1 MCLNNLI
8 KFFFIIC
15 LFGCSNKDQNKP
27 NILIFLSD
35 DQGWGDLSFNGN
47 SNLNTPNIDGIANN
61 GAAFDRFYVSPV
73 CSPTRA
79 ELLTGKFF
87 IRSGVNGVTR
97 GYERMNLDHI
107 LISDYFKEKDYRTGV
122 FGKWHNGSQPPY
134 HPNSRGFDEFYG
146 FTSGHWGNYYDSVL
160 ENNGKITR
168 GKGYI
173 SDDITNKAISF
184 IKNSEKPF
192 FTYISY
198 NTPHS
203 PMQVPESY
211 LKDKDI
217 VLKGRYSDKE
227 NIKKTMAALA
237 MVENLDYNV
246 GKVIDSLK
254 KYKLYDNTIII
265 YFSDNG
271 PNGNRWNNDLKER
284 KGSTNEGGVRVP
296 FFIQWP
302 NKIPSGTKVA
312 QISSVLDIFP
322 TLIELTNNSS
332 KIDFDGL
339 SFNKY
344 LQDEKLKD
352 NKRKIFSYWNNKISV
367 RNNRFILDNQDN
379 LFDLKL
385 DHKQELPVNNKFL
398 SDFKRLKDA
407 KSFWK
412 KNIVDKYK
420 DSIKRR
426 PFTVNDKKSIYTH
439 LPARDA
445 EITGKL
451 KRSSIHAN
459 CSFIENWKNEE
470 DYIYWDI
477 DVLESGL
484 NNVELYYTLPKNSVG
499 TEISVEY
506 ENQIIN
512 KELKTFYDPELEGSK
527 KDIIKRIESYTK
539 EFVSVNIGEINFKK
553 GFSRLKVKTIKKIGK
568 KSIDFRLLVLKKT
581 STNLKIY

>member
-1 MCLNNLI
+1 MKKILLLI
-8 KFFFIIC
+8 FLINV
-15 LFGCSNKDQNKP
+15 FGCESFVDQKP

-47 SNLNTPNIDGIANN
+47 SNLSTPNIDGIANN

-146 FTSGHWGNYYDSVL
+146 FTSGHWGNYYDPVL
-160 ENNGKITR
+160 ENNGEITR

-184 IKNSEKPF
+184 IKNSKKPF
-192 FTYISY
+192 FTYVSY

-203 PMQVPESY
+203 PMQVPDSY
-211 LKDKDI
+211 LKDKNI

-227 NIKKTMAALA
+227 NVKKTEAALA

-302 NKIPSGTKVA
+302 KKIPSGIRVN

-332 KIDFDGL
+332 EIDFDGL
-339 SFNKY
+339 SFKKY
-344 LQDEKLKD
+344 LDDQKLKD
-352 NKRKIFSYWNNKISV
+352 DQRKVFSYWNNKISV
-367 RNNRFILDNQDN
+367 RNNRFILDNQNN
-379 LFDLKL
+379 LFDLKV
-385 DHKQELPVNNKFL
+385 DHQQEIVVNNKFT
-398 SDFKRLKDA
+398 KEYNELKKA
-407 KSFWK
+407 KNVWK
-412 KNIVDKYK
+412 NTVVDKYK
-420 DSIKRR
+420 KSIKRR
-426 PFTVNDKKSIYTH
+426 RFTVNDLESVYTH

-445 EITGKL
+445 EITGDL

-459 CSFIENWKNEE
+459 CSFIENWENKE
-470 DYIYWDI
+470 DYIYWDVE
-477 DVLESGL
+477 VLSSGKS
-484 NNVELYYTLPKNSVG
+484 NVELYYTLPENGVG
-499 TEISVEY
+499 TEIAIEY
-506 ENQIIN
+506 EDQIIY
-512 KELKTFYDPELEGSK
+512 KELKTFHDPKLQGYE

-539 EFVSVNIGEINFKK
+539 EFNKVTIGDIDFKK
-553 GFSRLKVKTIKKIGK
+553 GSSVLKLKTSKKTGK
-568 KSIDFRLLVLKKT
+568 NSIDFRLLVLKKRT
-581 STNLKIY
+581 LN

>member
-1 MCLNNLI
+1 MKKILLI
-8 KFFFIIC
+8 IFLIHV
-15 LFGCSNKDQNKP
+15 FGCESFVDQKP
-27 NILIFLSD
+27 NILIFLTD

-47 SNLNTPNIDGIANN
+47 SNLSTPNIDGIANN

-97 GYERMNLDHI
+97 GYERMNLDHS

-146 FTSGHWGNYYDSVL
+146 FTSGHWGNYYDPVL
-160 ENNGKITR
+160 ENNGEITR

-184 IKNSEKPF
+184 IKNSKKPF
-192 FTYISY
+192 FTYVSY

-203 PMQVPESY
+203 PMQVPDSY
-211 LKDKDI
+211 LKDKNI

-227 NIKKTMAALA
+227 NVKKTEAALA

-302 NKIPSGTKVA
+302 KKIPSGIRVN

-332 KIDFDGL
+332 EIDFDGL
-339 SFNKY
+339 SFKKY
-344 LQDEKLKD
+344 LEDQKFKD
-352 NKRKIFSYWNNKISV
+352 DQRKIFSYWNNKISV
-367 RNNRFILDNQDN
+367 RNNRFILDNQNN
-379 LFDLKL
+379 LFDLKV
-385 DHKQELPVNNKFL
+385 DHQQEIVVNNKFT
-398 SDFKRLKDA
+398 KEYNELKKA
-407 KSFWK
+407 KNVWK
-412 KNIVDKYK
+412 NTVVDKYK
-420 DSIKRR
+420 KSIKRR
-426 PFTVNDKKSIYTH
+426 RFTVNDLESVYTH

-445 EITGKL
+445 EITGDL

-459 CSFIENWKNEE
+459 CSFIENWENKE
-470 DYIYWDI
+470 DYIYWDVE
-477 DVLESGL
+477 VLSSGKS
-484 NNVELYYTLPKNSVG
+484 NVELYYTLPENSVG
-499 TEISVEY
+499 TEIAIEY
-506 ENQIIN
+506 EDQIIY
-512 KELKTFYDPELEGSK
+512 KELKTFHDPKLQGYE

-539 EFVSVNIGEINFKK
+539 EFNKVTIGDIDFKK
-553 GFSRLKVKTIKKIGK
+553 GSSVLKLKTSKKTAK
-568 KSIDFRLLVLKKT
+568 NSIDFRLLVLKKRT
-581 STNLKIY
+581 LN

>member
-1 MCLNNLI
+1 
-8 KFFFIIC
+8 
-15 LFGCSNKDQNKP
+15 
-27 NILIFLSD
+27 LSD

-146 FTSGHWGNYYDSVL
+146 FTSGHWGNYYDPVL
-160 ENNGKITR
+160 ENNGEITR

-203 PMQVPESY
+203 PMQVPKSY
-211 LKDKDI
+211 LKDKNI

-227 NIKKTMAALA
+227 NIKKTQAALA

-322 TLIELTNNSS
+322 SLIELTNNSS

-344 LQDEKLKD
+344 LQDQKLKD

-398 SDFKRLKDA
+398 SDFKSLKDA

-426 PFTVNDKKSIYTH
+426 PFTVNDNKSIYTH

-477 DVLESGL
+477 NVLESGL

-506 ENQIIN
+506 ENQIIY

-527 KDIIKRIESYTK
+527 KDVIKRIESYTK

-568 KSIDFRLLVLKKT
+568 KSIDFRLLVLKKPQQ
-581 STNLKIY
+581 I

>member
-1 MCLNNLI
+1 MKKILLLI
-8 KFFFIIC
+8 FLINV
-15 LFGCSNKDQNKP
+15 FGCESFVDQKP
-27 NILIFLSD
+27 NILIFLTD

-47 SNLNTPNIDGIANN
+47 SNLSTPNIDGIANN

-97 GYERMNLDHI
+97 GYERMNLDHS

-146 FTSGHWGNYYDSVL
+146 FTSGHWGNYYDPVL
-160 ENNGKITR
+160 ENNGEITR

-184 IKNSEKPF
+184 IKNSKKPF
-192 FTYISY
+192 FTYVSY

-203 PMQVPESY
+203 PMQVPDSY
-211 LKDKDI
+211 LKDKNI
-217 VLKGRYSDKE
+217 GLKGRYSDKE
-227 NIKKTMAALA
+227 NVKKTEAALA

-302 NKIPSGTKVA
+302 KKIPSGIRVS

-332 KIDFDGL
+332 EIDFDGL
-339 SFNKY
+339 SFKKY
-344 LQDEKLKD
+344 LEDQKLQD
-352 NKRKIFSYWNNKISV
+352 NQRKIFSYWNNKISV
-367 RNNRFILDNQDN
+367 RNNRFILDNQNN
-379 LFDLKL
+379 LFDLKV
-385 DHKQELPVNNKFL
+385 DHQQEIVVNNKFT
-398 SDFKRLKDA
+398 KEYNELKKA
-407 KSFWK
+407 KNVWK
-412 KNIVDKYK
+412 NTVVDKYK
-420 DSIKRR
+420 KSIKRR
-426 PFTVNDKKSIYTH
+426 RFTVNDLESVYTH

-445 EITGKL
+445 EITGEL

-459 CSFIENWKNEE
+459 CSFIENWENKE
-470 DYIYWDI
+470 DYIYWDVE
-477 DVLESGL
+477 VLSSGKS
-484 NNVELYYTLPKNSVG
+484 NVELYYTLPENSVG
-499 TEISVEY
+499 TEIAIEY
-506 ENQIIN
+506 EDQIIY
-512 KELKTFYDPELEGSK
+512 KELKTFHDPKLQGYE
-527 KDIIKRIESYTK
+527 KDIVKRIESYTK
-539 EFVSVNIGEINFKK
+539 EFNKVAIGDIDFKK
-553 GFSRLKVKTIKKIGK
+553 GSSVLKLKTSKKTGK
-568 KSIDFRLLVLKKT
+568 NSIDFRLLVLKKRT
-581 STNLKIY
+581 LN

>member
-1 MCLNNLI
+1 
-8 KFFFIIC
+8 
-15 LFGCSNKDQNKP
+15 
-27 NILIFLSD
+27 LSD

-146 FTSGHWGNYYDSVL
+146 FTSGHWGNYYDPVL
-160 ENNGKITR
+160 ENNGEITR

-203 PMQVPESY
+203 PMQVPKSY
-211 LKDKDI
+211 LKDKNI

-227 NIKKTMAALA
+227 NIKKTQAALA

-322 TLIELTNNSS
+322 SLIELTNNSS

-344 LQDEKLKD
+344 LQDQKLKD

-398 SDFKRLKDA
+398 SDFKSLKDA

-477 DVLESGL
+477 NVLESGL

-506 ENQIIN
+506 ENQIIY

-527 KDIIKRIESYTK
+527 KDVIKRIESYTK

-568 KSIDFRLLVLKKT
+568 KSIDFRLLVLKKPQQ
-581 STNLKIY
+581 I

>member
-1 MCLNNLI
+1 MKKILLLI
-8 KFFFIIC
+8 ILIHV
-15 LFGCSNKDQNKP
+15 FGCESFVDQKP

-47 SNLNTPNIDGIANN
+47 SNLSTPNIDGIANN

-107 LISDYFKEKDYRTGV
+107 LISDYFKEKDYRTGI

-146 FTSGHWGNYYDSVL
+146 FTSGHWGNYYDPVL
-160 ENNGKITR
+160 ENNGEITR

-173 SDDITNKAISF
+173 SDDITDKAISF
-184 IKNSEKPF
+184 IKNSKKPF
-192 FTYISY
+192 FTYVSY

-203 PMQVPESY
+203 PMQVPDSY
-211 LKDKDI
+211 LKDKNI

-227 NIKKTMAALA
+227 NVKKTEAALA

-265 YFSDNG
+265 YLSDNG

-284 KGSTNEGGVRVP
+284 KGSTSEGGVRVP

-302 NKIPSGTKVA
+302 KKIPSGIRVN

-332 KIDFDGL
+332 EIDFDGL
-339 SFNKY
+339 SFKKY
-344 LQDEKLKD
+344 LEDQKFKD
-352 NKRKIFSYWNNKISV
+352 DQRKIFSYWNNKISV
-367 RNNRFILDNQDN
+367 RNNRFILDNQNN
-379 LFDLKL
+379 LFDLKV
-385 DHKQELPVNNKFL
+385 DHQQEIVVNNKFT
-398 SDFKRLKDA
+398 KEYNELKKA
-407 KSFWK
+407 KNVWK
-412 KNIVDKYK
+412 NTVVDKYK
-420 DSIKRR
+420 KSIKRR
-426 PFTVNDKKSIYTH
+426 RFTVNDLESVYTH

-445 EITGKL
+445 EITGEL

-459 CSFIENWKNEE
+459 CSFIENWENKE
-470 DYIYWDI
+470 DYIYWDVE
-477 DVLESGL
+477 VLSSGKS
-484 NNVELYYTLPKNSVG
+484 NVELYYTLPENSVG
-499 TEISVEY
+499 TEIAIEY
-506 ENQIIN
+506 EDQIIY
-512 KELKTFYDPELEGSK
+512 KELKTFHDPKLQGYE
-527 KDIIKRIESYTK
+527 KDIVKRIESYTK
-539 EFVSVNIGEINFKK
+539 EFNKVAIGDIDFKK
-553 GFSRLKVKTIKKIGK
+553 GSSVLKLKTSKKTGK
-568 KSIDFRLLVLKKT
+568 NSIDFRLLVLKKRT
-581 STNLKIY
+581 LN

>member
-1 MCLNNLI
+1 MKKILLLI
-8 KFFFIIC
+8 FLINV
-15 LFGCSNKDQNKP
+15 FGCESFVDQKP
-27 NILIFLSD
+27 NILIFLTD

-47 SNLNTPNIDGIANN
+47 SNLSTPNIDGIANN

-97 GYERMNLDHI
+97 GYERMNLDHS
-107 LISDYFKEKDYRTGV
+107 LISDYFKEKDYRTGI

-146 FTSGHWGNYYDSVL
+146 FTSGHWGNYYDPVL
-160 ENNGKITR
+160 ENNGEITR

-184 IKNSEKPF
+184 IKNSKKPF
-192 FTYISY
+192 FTYVSY

-203 PMQVPESY
+203 PMQVPDSY
-211 LKDKDI
+211 LKDKNI
-217 VLKGRYSDKE
+217 GLKGRYSDKE
-227 NIKKTMAALA
+227 NVKKTEAALA

-265 YFSDNG
+265 YLSDNG

-302 NKIPSGTKVA
+302 KKIPSGIRVS

-322 TLIELTNNSS
+322 TVIELTNNSS
-332 KIDFDGL
+332 ESDFDGL
-339 SFNKY
+339 SFKKY
-344 LQDEKLKD
+344 LEDQKFKD
-352 NKRKIFSYWNNKISV
+352 DQRKIFSYWNNKISV
-367 RNNRFILDNQDN
+367 RNNRFILDNQNN
-379 LFDLKL
+379 LFDLKV
-385 DHKQELPVNNKFL
+385 DHQQEIVVNNKFT
-398 SDFKRLKDA
+398 KEYNELKKA
-407 KSFWK
+407 KNVWK
-412 KNIVDKYK
+412 NTVVDKYK
-420 DSIKRR
+420 KSIKRR
-426 PFTVNDKKSIYTH
+426 RFTVNDLESVYTH

-445 EITGKL
+445 EITGDL

-459 CSFIENWKNEE
+459 CSFIENWENKE
-470 DYIYWDI
+470 DYIYWDVE
-477 DVLESGL
+477 VLSSGKS
-484 NNVELYYTLPKNSVG
+484 NVELYYTLPENSVG
-499 TEISVEY
+499 TEIAIEY
-506 ENQIIN
+506 EDQIIY
-512 KELKTFYDPELEGSK
+512 KELKTFHDPKLQGYE
-527 KDIIKRIESYTK
+527 KDIIKRIESYPK
-539 EFVSVNIGEINFKK
+539 EFNIVTIGDIDFKK
-553 GFSRLKVKTIKKIGK
+553 GSSVLKLKTSKKTAK
-568 KSIDFRLLVLKKT
+568 NSIDFRLLVLKKRT
-581 STNLKIY
+581 LN

>member
-1 MCLNNLI
+1 MKKIFFLI
-8 KFFFIIC
+8 ILIH
-15 LFGCSNKDQNKP
+15 LFGCERFDEQKP
-27 NILIFLSD
+27 NILIFLTD

-47 SNLNTPNIDGIANN
+47 SNLSTPNIDGIANN

-87 IRSGVNGVTR
+87 SRSGVNGVTR
-97 GYERMNLDHI
+97 GYERMNLDHS
-107 LISDYFKEKDYRTGV
+107 LISDYFKEKNYRTGI

-146 FTSGHWGNYYDSVL
+146 FTSGHWGNYYDPVL
-160 ENNGKITR
+160 ENNGEITR

-173 SDDITNKAISF
+173 SDDITDKAISF
-184 IKNSEKPF
+184 IKNSKKPF
-192 FTYISY
+192 FTYVSY

-203 PMQVPESY
+203 PMQVPDSY
-211 LKDKDI
+211 LKDKNI

-227 NIKKTMAALA
+227 DVKKTEAALA

-302 NKIPSGTKVA
+302 KKIPSGIRVS

-332 KIDFDGL
+332 EIDFDGL
-339 SFNKY
+339 SFKKY
-344 LQDEKLKD
+344 LEDQKLQD
-352 NKRKIFSYWNNKISV
+352 NQRKIFSYWNNKISV
-367 RNNRFILDNQDN
+367 RNNRFILDNQNN
-379 LFDLKL
+379 LFDLKV
-385 DHKQELPVNNKFL
+385 DHQQEIVVNNKFT
-398 SDFKRLKDA
+398 KEYNELKKA
-407 KSFWK
+407 KNVWK
-412 KNIVDKYK
+412 NTVVDKYK
-420 DSIKRR
+420 KSIKRR
-426 PFTVNDKKSIYTH
+426 RFTVNDIESVYTH

-445 EITGKL
+445 EITGDL

-459 CSFIENWKNEE
+459 CSFIENWENKE
-470 DYIYWDI
+470 DYIYWDVE
-477 DVLESGL
+477 VLSSGKS
-484 NNVELYYTLPKNSVG
+484 NVELYYTLPENSVG
-499 TEISVEY
+499 TEIAIEY
-506 ENQIIN
+506 EDQIIY
-512 KELKTFYDPELEGSK
+512 KELKTFHDPKLQGYE
-527 KDIIKRIESYTK
+527 KDIVKRIESYTK
-539 EFVSVNIGEINFKK
+539 EFNKVTIGDIDFKK
-553 GFSRLKVKTIKKIGK
+553 GSSVLKLKTSKKTAK
-568 KSIDFRLLVLKKT
+568 NSIDFRLLVLKKRT
-581 STNLKIY
+581 LN

>member
-1 MCLNNLI
+1 MKKILLLI
-8 KFFFIIC
+8 FLINV
-15 LFGCSNKDQNKP
+15 FGCESFVDQKP
-27 NILIFLSD
+27 NILIFLTD

-47 SNLNTPNIDGIANN
+47 SNLSTPNIDGIANN

-97 GYERMNLDHI
+97 GYERMNLDHS

-146 FTSGHWGNYYDSVL
+146 FTSGHWGNYYDPVL
-160 ENNGKITR
+160 ENNGEITR

-173 SDDITNKAISF
+173 SDDITDKAISF
-184 IKNSEKPF
+184 IKNSKKPF
-192 FTYISY
+192 FTYVSY

-203 PMQVPESY
+203 PMQVPDSY
-211 LKDKDI
+211 LKDKNI
-217 VLKGRYSDKE
+217 GLKGRYSDKE
-227 NIKKTMAALA
+227 NVKKTEAALA

-265 YFSDNG
+265 YLSDNG

-302 NKIPSGTKVA
+302 KKIPSGIRVS

-332 KIDFDGL
+332 EIDFDGL
-339 SFNKY
+339 SFKKY
-344 LQDEKLKD
+344 LEDQKFKD
-352 NKRKIFSYWNNKISV
+352 DQRKIFSYWNNKISV
-367 RNNRFILDNQDN
+367 RNNRFILDNQNN
-379 LFDLKL
+379 LFDLKV
-385 DHKQELPVNNKFL
+385 DHQQEIVVNNKFT
-398 SDFKRLKDA
+398 KEYNELKKA
-407 KSFWK
+407 KNVWK
-412 KNIVDKYK
+412 NTVVDKYK
-420 DSIKRR
+420 KSIKRR
-426 PFTVNDKKSIYTH
+426 RFTVNDLESVYTH

-445 EITGKL
+445 EITGDL

-459 CSFIENWKNEE
+459 CSFIENWENKE
-470 DYIYWDI
+470 DYIYWDVE
-477 DVLESGL
+477 VLSSGKS
-484 NNVELYYTLPKNSVG
+484 NVELYYTLPENSVG
-499 TEISVEY
+499 TEIAIEY
-506 ENQIIN
+506 EDQIIY
-512 KELKTFYDPELEGSK
+512 KELKTFHDPKLQGYE
-527 KDIIKRIESYTK
+527 KDIVKRIESYTK
-539 EFVSVNIGEINFKK
+539 EFNKVAIGDIDFKK
-553 GFSRLKVKTIKKIGK
+553 GSSVLKLKTSKKTGK
-568 KSIDFRLLVLKKT
+568 NSIDFRLLVLKKRT
-581 STNLKIY
+581 LN

>member
-1 MCLNNLI
+1 
-8 KFFFIIC
+8 
-15 LFGCSNKDQNKP
+15 
-27 NILIFLSD
+27 LSD

-146 FTSGHWGNYYDSVL
+146 FTSGHWGNYYDPVL

-211 LKDKDI
+211 LKDKNI

-227 NIKKTMAALA
+227 NIKKTQAALA

-322 TLIELTNNSS
+322 SLIELTNNSS

-344 LQDEKLKD
+344 LQDQKLKD

-398 SDFKRLKDA
+398 SDFKSLKDA

-426 PFTVNDKKSIYTH
+426 PFTVNDNKSIYTH

-477 DVLESGL
+477 NVLESGL

-506 ENQIIN
+506 ENQIIY

-527 KDIIKRIESYTK
+527 KDVIKRIESYTK

-568 KSIDFRLLVLKKT
+568 KSIDFRLLVLKKPQQ
-581 STNLKIY
+581 I

>member
-1 MCLNNLI
+1 MKKIFLLI
-8 KFFFIIC
+8 ILIHV
-15 LFGCSNKDQNKP
+15 FGCESFVDQKP
-27 NILIFLSD
+27 NILIFLTD

-47 SNLNTPNIDGIANN
+47 SNLSTPNIDGIANN

-97 GYERMNLDHI
+97 GYERMNLDHS

-146 FTSGHWGNYYDSVL
+146 FTSGHWGNYYDPVL
-160 ENNGKITR
+160 ENNGEITR

-184 IKNSEKPF
+184 IKNSKKPF
-192 FTYISY
+192 FTYVSY

-203 PMQVPESY
+203 PMQVPDSY
-211 LKDKDI
+211 LKDKNI

-227 NIKKTMAALA
+227 NVKKTEAALA

-254 KYKLYDNTIII
+254 KYELYDNTIII

-302 NKIPSGTKVA
+302 KKIPSGIKVS
-312 QISSVLDIFP
+312 QISSVLDVFP

-332 KIDFDGL
+332 EIDFDGL
-339 SFNKY
+339 SFKKY
-344 LQDEKLKD
+344 LEDQKFKD
-352 NKRKIFSYWNNKISV
+352 DQRKIFSYWNNKISV
-367 RNNRFILDNQDN
+367 RNNRFILDNQNN
-379 LFDLKL
+379 LFDLKV
-385 DHKQELPVNNKFL
+385 DHQQEIVVNNKFT
-398 SDFKRLKDA
+398 KEYNELKKA
-407 KSFWK
+407 KNVWK
-412 KNIVDKYK
+412 NTVVDKYK
-420 DSIKRR
+420 KSIKRR
-426 PFTVNDKKSIYTH
+426 RFTVNDLESVYTH

-445 EITGKL
+445 EITGDL

-459 CSFIENWKNEE
+459 CSFIENWENKE
-470 DYIYWDI
+470 DYIYWDVE
-477 DVLESGL
+477 VLSSGKS
-484 NNVELYYTLPKNSVG
+484 NVELYYTLPENSVG
-499 TEISVEY
+499 TEIAIEY
-506 ENQIIN
+506 EDQIIY
-512 KELKTFYDPELEGSK
+512 KELKTFHDPKLQGYE

-539 EFVSVNIGEINFKK
+539 EFNKVTIGDIDFKK
-553 GFSRLKVKTIKKIGK
+553 GSSVLKLKTSKKTGK
-568 KSIDFRLLVLKKT
+568 NSIDFRLLVLKKRT
-581 STNLKIY
+581 LN

>member
-1 MCLNNLI
+1 MKKILFLI
-8 KFFFIIC
+8 ILIHV
-15 LFGCSNKDQNKP
+15 FGCERFDEQKP

-47 SNLNTPNIDGIANN
+47 SNLSTPNIDGIANN
-61 GAAFDRFYVSPV
+61 GAAFNRFYVSPV

-97 GYERMNLDHI
+97 GYERMNLDHS
-107 LISDYFKEKDYRTGV
+107 LISDYFKEKNYRTGV

-146 FTSGHWGNYYDSVL
+146 FTSGHWGNYYDPVL
-160 ENNGKITR
+160 ENNGEITR

-184 IKNSEKPF
+184 IKNSDKPF
-192 FTYISY
+192 FTYVSY

-211 LKDKDI
+211 LKDKKI

-227 NIKKTMAALA
+227 NIKKTEAALA

-254 KYKLYDNTIII
+254 KHKLYDNTIII

-302 NKIPSGTKVA
+302 KKIPSGIKLN

-332 KIDFDGL
+332 EIDFDGL
-339 SFNKY
+339 SFKKY
-344 LQDEKLKD
+344 LEDQKLKD
-352 NKRKIFSYWNNKISV
+352 DQRKIFSYWNNKISV
-367 RNNRFILDNQDN
+367 RNNRFILDNQNN
-379 LFDLKL
+379 LFDLKI
-385 DHKQELPVNNKFL
+385 DHQQEIVVNDKF
-398 SDFKRLKDA
+398 SEEYKKLKNA
-407 KSFWK
+407 KNVWK
-412 KNIVDKYK
+412 NTVVDKYK
-420 DSIKRR
+420 KSIKRR
-426 PFTVNDKKSIYTH
+426 RFTVNDSESVYTH

-445 EITGKL
+445 EITGDL

-459 CSFIENWKNEE
+459 CSFIENWKNKE
-470 DYIYWDI
+470 DYIYWDVE
-477 DVLESGL
+477 VLSSGKS
-484 NNVELYYTLPKNSVG
+484 NVELYYTLPENSVG
-499 TEISVEY
+499 TEIAIEY
-506 ENQIIN
+506 EDQIIY
-512 KELKTFYDPELEGSK
+512 KELKTFYDPKLQGYE
-527 KDIIKRIESYTK
+527 KDIVKRIESYTK
-539 EFVSVNIGEINFKK
+539 EFSKVTIGDIDFKK
-553 GFSRLKVKTIKKIGK
+553 GSSVLKLKTSKKTGK
-568 KSIDFRLLVLKKT
+568 NSIDFRLLVLTKH
-581 STNLKIY
+581 

>member
-1 MCLNNLI
+1 MKKILFLI
-8 KFFFIIC
+8 ILIHV
-15 LFGCSNKDQNKP
+15 FGCERFDEQKP

-47 SNLNTPNIDGIANN
+47 SNLSTPNIDGIANN
-61 GAAFDRFYVSPV
+61 GAAFNRFYVSPV

-97 GYERMNLDHI
+97 GYERMNLDHS
-107 LISDYFKEKDYRTGV
+107 LISDYFKEKNYRTGV

-146 FTSGHWGNYYDSVL
+146 FTSGHWGNYYDPVL
-160 ENNGKITR
+160 ENNGEITR

-184 IKNSEKPF
+184 IKNSDKPF
-192 FTYISY
+192 FTYVSY

-211 LKDKDI
+211 LKDKKI

-227 NIKKTMAALA
+227 NIKKTEAALA

-254 KYKLYDNTIII
+254 KHKLYDNTIII

-302 NKIPSGTKVA
+302 KKIPSGIKVN

-332 KIDFDGL
+332 EIDFDGL
-339 SFNKY
+339 SFKKY
-344 LQDEKLKD
+344 LENQKLKD
-352 NKRKIFSYWNNKISV
+352 DQRNIFSYWNNKISV
-367 RNNRFILDNQDN
+367 RNNRFILDNQNN
-379 LFDLKL
+379 LFDLKI
-385 DHKQELPVNNKFL
+385 DHQQEIVVNDEFSEEYK
-398 SDFKRLKDA
+398 KLKNA
-407 KSFWK
+407 KNVWK
-412 KNIVDKYK
+412 NTVVDKYK
-420 DSIKRR
+420 KSIKRR
-426 PFTVNDKKSIYTH
+426 RFTVNDSESVYTH

-445 EITGKL
+445 EITGDL

-459 CSFIENWKNEE
+459 CSFIENWKNKE
-470 DYIYWDI
+470 DYIYWDVE
-477 DVLESGL
+477 VLSSGKS
-484 NNVELYYTLPKNSVG
+484 NVELYYTLPENSVG
-499 TEISVEY
+499 TEIAIEY
-506 ENQIIN
+506 EDQIIY
-512 KELKTFYDPELEGSK
+512 KELKTFYDPKLQGYE
-527 KDIIKRIESYTK
+527 KDIVKRIESYTK
-539 EFVSVNIGEINFKK
+539 EFSKVTIGDIDFKK
-553 GFSRLKVKTIKKIGK
+553 GSSVLKLKTSKKTGK
-568 KSIDFRLLVLKKT
+568 NSIDFRLLVLTKH
-581 STNLKIY
+581 

>member
-1 MCLNNLI
+1 
-8 KFFFIIC
+8 
-15 LFGCSNKDQNKP
+15 
-27 NILIFLSD
+27 LSD

-146 FTSGHWGNYYDSVL
+146 FTSGHWGNYYDPVL
-160 ENNGKITR
+160 ENNGEITR

-227 NIKKTMAALA
+227 NIKKTQAALA

-344 LQDEKLKD
+344 LQDQKLKD

-506 ENQIIN
+506 ENQIIY

-527 KDIIKRIESYTK
+527 KDVIKRIESYTK

-568 KSIDFRLLVLKKT
+568 KSIDFRLLVLKKPQQ
-581 STNLKIY
+581 I

>member
-1 MCLNNLI
+1 MKKIFLLI
-8 KFFFIIC
+8 FLIHV
-15 LFGCSNKDQNKP
+15 FGCESFVDQKP
-27 NILIFLSD
+27 NILIFLTD

-47 SNLNTPNIDGIANN
+47 SNLSTPNIDGIANN

-97 GYERMNLDHI
+97 GYERMNLDHS

-146 FTSGHWGNYYDSVL
+146 FTSGHWGNYYDPVL
-160 ENNGKITR
+160 ENNGEITR

-184 IKNSEKPF
+184 IKNSKKPF
-192 FTYISY
+192 FTYVSY

-203 PMQVPESY
+203 PMQVPDSY
-211 LKDKDI
+211 LKDKNI

-227 NIKKTMAALA
+227 NVKKTEAALA

-302 NKIPSGTKVA
+302 KKIPSGIRVS

-332 KIDFDGL
+332 EIDFDGL
-339 SFNKY
+339 SFKKY
-344 LQDEKLKD
+344 LEDQKLQD
-352 NKRKIFSYWNNKISV
+352 NQRKIFSYWNNKISV
-367 RNNRFILDNQDN
+367 RNNRFILDNQNN
-379 LFDLKL
+379 LFDLKV
-385 DHKQELPVNNKFL
+385 DHQQEIVVNNKFT
-398 SDFKRLKDA
+398 KEYNELKKA
-407 KSFWK
+407 KNVWK
-412 KNIVDKYK
+412 NTVVDKYK
-420 DSIKRR
+420 KSIKRR
-426 PFTVNDKKSIYTH
+426 RFTVNDLESVYTH

-445 EITGKL
+445 EITGEL

-459 CSFIENWKNEE
+459 CSFIENWENKE
-470 DYIYWDI
+470 DYIYWDVE
-477 DVLESGL
+477 VLSSGKS
-484 NNVELYYTLPKNSVG
+484 NVELYYTLPENSVG
-499 TEISVEY
+499 TEIAIEY
-506 ENQIIN
+506 EDQIIY
-512 KELKTFYDPELEGSK
+512 KELKTFHDPKLQGYE
-527 KDIIKRIESYTK
+527 KDIVKRIESYTK
-539 EFVSVNIGEINFKK
+539 EFNKVAIGDIDFKK
-553 GFSRLKVKTIKKIGK
+553 GSSVLKLKTSKKTGK
-568 KSIDFRLLVLKKT
+568 NSIDFRLLVLKKQ
-581 STNLKIY
+581 

>member
-1 MCLNNLI
+1 
-8 KFFFIIC
+8 
-15 LFGCSNKDQNKP
+15 
-27 NILIFLSD
+27 LSD

-146 FTSGHWGNYYDSVL
+146 FTSGHWGNYYDPVL
-160 ENNGKITR
+160 ENNGEITR

-203 PMQVPESY
+203 PMQVPKSY
-211 LKDKDI
+211 LKDKNI

-227 NIKKTMAALA
+227 NIKKTQAALA

-322 TLIELTNNSS
+322 SLIELTNNSS

-344 LQDEKLKD
+344 LQDQKLKD

-367 RNNRFILDNQDN
+367 RNNRFILD
-379 LFDLKL
+379 
-385 DHKQELPVNNKFL
+385 
-398 SDFKRLKDA
+398 
-407 KSFWK
+407 
-412 KNIVDKYK
+412 
-420 DSIKRR
+420 IKI
-426 PFTVNDKKSIYTH
+426 IYLT
-439 LPARDA
+439 
-445 EITGKL
+445 
-451 KRSSIHAN
+451 
-459 CSFIENWKNEE
+459 
-470 DYIYWDI
+470 
-477 DVLESGL
+477 
-484 NNVELYYTLPKNSVG
+484 
-499 TEISVEY
+499 
-506 ENQIIN
+506 
-512 KELKTFYDPELEGSK
+512 
-527 KDIIKRIESYTK
+527 
-539 EFVSVNIGEINFKK
+539 
-553 GFSRLKVKTIKKIGK
+553 
-568 KSIDFRLLVLKKT
+568 
-581 STNLKIY
+581 

>member
-1 MCLNNLI
+1 
-8 KFFFIIC
+8 
-15 LFGCSNKDQNKP
+15 
-27 NILIFLSD
+27 LSD

-146 FTSGHWGNYYDSVL
+146 FTSGHWGNYYDPVL
-160 ENNGKITR
+160 ENNGEITR

-203 PMQVPESY
+203 PMQVPKSY
-211 LKDKDI
+211 LKDKNI

-227 NIKKTMAALA
+227 NIKKTQAALA

-322 TLIELTNNSS
+322 SLIELTNNSS

-344 LQDEKLKD
+344 LQDQKLKD

-398 SDFKRLKDA
+398 SDFKSLKDA

-506 ENQIIN
+506 ENQIIY

-527 KDIIKRIESYTK
+527 KDVIKRIESYTK

-568 KSIDFRLLVLKKT
+568 KSIDFRLLVLKKPQQ
-581 STNLKIY
+581 I

>member
-1 MCLNNLI
+1 MKKILFLI
-8 KFFFIIC
+8 ILIHV
-15 LFGCSNKDQNKP
+15 FGCERFDEQKP

-47 SNLNTPNIDGIANN
+47 SNLSTPNIDGIANN
-61 GAAFDRFYVSPV
+61 GAAFNRFYVSPV

-97 GYERMNLDHI
+97 GYERMNLDHS
-107 LISDYFKEKDYRTGV
+107 LISDYFKEKNYRTGV

-146 FTSGHWGNYYDSVL
+146 FTSGHWGNYYDPVL
-160 ENNGKITR
+160 ENNGEITR

-184 IKNSEKPF
+184 IKNSDKPF
-192 FTYISY
+192 FTYVSY

-211 LKDKDI
+211 LKDKKI

-227 NIKKTMAALA
+227 NIKKTEAALA

-254 KYKLYDNTIII
+254 KHKLYDNTIII

-302 NKIPSGTKVA
+302 KKIPSGIKLN

-332 KIDFDGL
+332 EIDFDGL
-339 SFNKY
+339 SFKKY
-344 LQDEKLKD
+344 LENQKLKD
-352 NKRKIFSYWNNKISV
+352 DQRNIFSYWNNKISV
-367 RNNRFILDNQDN
+367 RNNRFILDNQNN
-379 LFDLKL
+379 LFDLKI
-385 DHKQELPVNNKFL
+385 DHQQEIVVNDEFSEEYK
-398 SDFKRLKDA
+398 KLKNA
-407 KSFWK
+407 KNVWK
-412 KNIVDKYK
+412 NTVVDKYK
-420 DSIKRR
+420 KSIKRR
-426 PFTVNDKKSIYTH
+426 RFTVNDSESVYTH

-445 EITGKL
+445 EITGDL

-459 CSFIENWKNEE
+459 CSFIENWKNKE
-470 DYIYWDI
+470 DYIYWDVE
-477 DVLESGL
+477 VLSSGKS
-484 NNVELYYTLPKNSVG
+484 NVELYYTLPENSVG
-499 TEISVEY
+499 TEIAIEY
-506 ENQIIN
+506 EDQIIY
-512 KELKTFYDPELEGSK
+512 KELKTFYDPKLQGYE
-527 KDIIKRIESYTK
+527 KDIVKRIESYTK
-539 EFVSVNIGEINFKK
+539 EFSKVTIGDIDFKK
-553 GFSRLKVKTIKKIGK
+553 GSSVLKLKTSKKTGK
-568 KSIDFRLLVLKKT
+568 NSIDFRLLVLTKH
-581 STNLKIY
+581 

>member
-1 MCLNNLI
+1 MKKILFLI
-8 KFFFIIC
+8 ILIHV
-15 LFGCSNKDQNKP
+15 FGCERFDEQKP

-47 SNLNTPNIDGIANN
+47 SNLSTPNIDGIANN
-61 GAAFDRFYVSPV
+61 GAAFNRFYVSPV

-97 GYERMNLDHI
+97 GYERMNLDHS
-107 LISDYFKEKDYRTGV
+107 LISDYFKEKNYRTGV

-146 FTSGHWGNYYDSVL
+146 FTSGHWGNYYDPVL
-160 ENNGKITR
+160 ENNGEITR

-184 IKNSEKPF
+184 IKNSDKPF
-192 FTYISY
+192 FTYVSY

-211 LKDKDI
+211 LKDKKI

-227 NIKKTMAALA
+227 NIKKTEAALA

-254 KYKLYDNTIII
+254 KHKLYDNTIII

-302 NKIPSGTKVA
+302 KKIPSGIKLN

-332 KIDFDGL
+332 EIDFDGL
-339 SFNKY
+339 SFKKY
-344 LQDEKLKD
+344 LEDQKLKD
-352 NKRKIFSYWNNKISV
+352 DQRKIFSYWNNKISV
-367 RNNRFILDNQDN
+367 RNNRFILDNQNN
-379 LFDLKL
+379 LFDLKI
-385 DHKQELPVNNKFL
+385 DHQQEIVVNDEFSEEYK
-398 SDFKRLKDA
+398 KLKNA
-407 KSFWK
+407 KNVWK
-412 KNIVDKYK
+412 NTVVDKYK
-420 DSIKRR
+420 KSIKRR
-426 PFTVNDKKSIYTH
+426 RFTVNDSESVYTH

-445 EITGKL
+445 EITGDL

-459 CSFIENWKNEE
+459 CSFIENWKNKE
-470 DYIYWDI
+470 DYIYWDVE
-477 DVLESGL
+477 VLSSGKS
-484 NNVELYYTLPKNSVG
+484 NVELYYTLPENSVG
-499 TEISVEY
+499 TEIAIEY
-506 ENQIIN
+506 EDQIIY
-512 KELKTFYDPELEGSK
+512 KELKTFYDPKLQGYE
-527 KDIIKRIESYTK
+527 KDIVKRIESYTK
-539 EFVSVNIGEINFKK
+539 EFSKVTIGDIDFKK
-553 GFSRLKVKTIKKIGK
+553 GSSVLKLKTSKKTGK
-568 KSIDFRLLVLKKT
+568 NSIDFRLLVLTKH
-581 STNLKIY
+581 

>member
-1 MCLNNLI
+1 MCLNNFI

-47 SNLNTPNIDGIANN
+47 INLSTPNIDGIAKN

-73 CSPTRA
+73 CAPTRA

-87 IRSGVNGVTR
+87 IKSGVNGVTR
-97 GYERMNLDHI
+97 GYERMNLDQS
-107 LISDYFKEKDYRTGV
+107 LISEYFKEKDYKTGV

-146 FTSGHWGNYYDSVL
+146 FTSGHWGNYYDPII
-160 ENNGKITR
+160 ENNGEITR

-192 FTYISY
+192 FTYVSY

-203 PMQVPESY
+203 PMQVPEHY
-211 LKDKDI
+211 LKDKNI

-227 NIKKTMAALA
+227 NIKKTEAALA

-254 KYKLYDNTIII
+254 KYKLYENTIII

-271 PNGNRWNNDLKER
+271 PNGNRWNNDLKEK

-302 NKIPSGTKVA
+302 KKINSGIRINQV
-312 QISSVLDIFP
+312 SSVLDIFP
-322 TLIELTNNSS
+322 TLIDLTNNNSD
-332 KIDFDGL
+332 IDFDGI
-339 SFNKY
+339 SFKKY
-344 LQDEKLKD
+344 LNNQNLI
-352 NKRKIFSYWNNKISV
+352 NNQRKIFSYWNNKISI
-367 RNNRFILDNQDN
+367 RNNRFILYNENN
-379 LFDLKL
+379 LFDLTL
-385 DHKQELPVNNKFL
+385 DHRQERPVNDKFS
-398 SDFKRLKDA
+398 SDYNELKKA
-407 KSFWK
+407 
-412 KNIVDKYK
+412 KNIWKNTVVDKYK
-420 DSIKRR
+420 NLIKRR
-426 PFTVNDKKSIYTH
+426 RYTVNDSKSIYTH

-445 EITGKL
+445 EITGTL
-451 KRSSIHAN
+451 KRSSVHAN
-459 CSFIENWKNEE
+459 CSFIENWENKD

-477 DVLESGL
+477 DALSSGKST
-484 NNVELYYTLPKNSVG
+484 VELYYTLPENSVG
-499 TEISVEY
+499 TEIAFEY
-506 ENQIIN
+506 ENQIIY
-512 KELKTFYDPELEGSK
+512 KELKTYHDPILEGSDN
-527 KDIIKRIESYTK
+527 DIVKRIESYTK
-539 EFVSVNIGEINFKK
+539 EFRKVTIGDIDFKK
-553 GFSRLKVKTIKKIGK
+553 GPSVLKLKTSKKVGK
-568 KSIDFRLLVLKKT
+568 NSIDFRLLVLKK
-581 STNLKIY
+581 NKV

>member
-1 MCLNNLI
+1 MKKIFFLI
-8 KFFFIIC
+8 I
-15 LFGCSNKDQNKP
+15 LVHVFGCESFVDQKP

-47 SNLNTPNIDGIANN
+47 SNLSTPNIDGIANN

-79 ELLTGKFF
+79 ELLSGKFF

-97 GYERMNLDHI
+97 GYERMNLDHS

-146 FTSGHWGNYYDSVL
+146 FTSGHWGNYYDPVL
-160 ENNGKITR
+160 ENNGEITR

-173 SDDITNKAISF
+173 SDDITDKAISF
-184 IKNSEKPF
+184 IKNSKKPF
-192 FTYISY
+192 FTYVSY

-203 PMQVPESY
+203 PMQVPDSY
-211 LKDKDI
+211 LKDKNI

-227 NIKKTMAALA
+227 NVKKTEAALA

-302 NKIPSGTKVA
+302 KNIPSGIRVN

-332 KIDFDGL
+332 EIDFDGL
-339 SFNKY
+339 SFKKY
-344 LQDEKLKD
+344 LEDQKLQD
-352 NKRKIFSYWNNKISV
+352 NQRKIFSYWNNKISV
-367 RNNRFILDNQDN
+367 RNNRFILDNQNN
-379 LFDLKL
+379 LFDLKV
-385 DHKQELPVNNKFL
+385 DHQQEIVVNNKFT
-398 SDFKRLKDA
+398 KEYNELKKA
-407 KSFWK
+407 KNVWK
-412 KNIVDKYK
+412 NTVVDKYK
-420 DSIKRR
+420 KSIKRR
-426 PFTVNDKKSIYTH
+426 RFTVNDLESVYTH

-445 EITGKL
+445 EITGDL

-459 CSFIENWKNEE
+459 CSFIENWENKE
-470 DYIYWDI
+470 DYIYWDVE
-477 DVLESGL
+477 VLSSGKS
-484 NNVELYYTLPKNSVG
+484 NVELYYTLPENSVG
-499 TEISVEY
+499 TEIAIEY
-506 ENQIIN
+506 EDQIIY
-512 KELKTFYDPELEGSK
+512 KELKTFHDPKLQGYE
-527 KDIIKRIESYTK
+527 KDIVKRIESYTK
-539 EFVSVNIGEINFKK
+539 EFNKVTIGDIDFKK
-553 GFSRLKVKTIKKIGK
+553 GSSVLKLKTSKKTGK
-568 KSIDFRLLVLKKT
+568 NSIDFRLLVLKKQ
-581 STNLKIY
+581 

>member
-1 MCLNNLI
+1 MKKIFFLI
-8 KFFFIIC
+8 I
-15 LFGCSNKDQNKP
+15 LVHVFGCESFVDQKP

-47 SNLNTPNIDGIANN
+47 SNLSTPNIDGIANN

-97 GYERMNLDHI
+97 GYERMNLDHS

-146 FTSGHWGNYYDSVL
+146 FTSGHWGNYYDPVL
-160 ENNGKITR
+160 ENNGEITR

-173 SDDITNKAISF
+173 SDDITDKAISF
-184 IKNSEKPF
+184 IKNSKKPF
-192 FTYISY
+192 FTYVSY

-203 PMQVPESY
+203 PMQVPDSY
-211 LKDKDI
+211 LKDKNI

-227 NIKKTMAALA
+227 NVKKTEAALA

-302 NKIPSGTKVA
+302 KNIPSGIRVN

-332 KIDFDGL
+332 EIDFDGL
-339 SFNKY
+339 SFKKF
-344 LQDEKLKD
+344 LEDQKLKD
-352 NKRKIFSYWNNKISV
+352 DQRKIFSYWNNKISV
-367 RNNRFILDNQDN
+367 RNNRFILDNQNN
-379 LFDLKL
+379 LFDLKV
-385 DHKQELPVNNKFL
+385 DHQQEIVVNNKFT
-398 SDFKRLKDA
+398 KEYNELKKA
-407 KSFWK
+407 KNVWK
-412 KNIVDKYK
+412 NTVVDKYK
-420 DSIKRR
+420 KSIKRR
-426 PFTVNDKKSIYTH
+426 RFTVNDLESVYTH

-445 EITGKL
+445 EITGDL

-459 CSFIENWKNEE
+459 CSFIENWENKE
-470 DYIYWDI
+470 DYIYWDVE
-477 DVLESGL
+477 VLSSGKS
-484 NNVELYYTLPKNSVG
+484 NVELYYTLPENSVG
-499 TEISVEY
+499 TEIAIEY
-506 ENQIIN
+506 EDQIIY
-512 KELKTFYDPELEGSK
+512 KELKTFHDPKLQGYE
-527 KDIIKRIESYTK
+527 KDIVKRIESYTK
-539 EFVSVNIGEINFKK
+539 EFNKVAIGDIDFKK
-553 GFSRLKVKTIKKIGK
+553 GSSVLKLKTSKKTGK
-568 KSIDFRLLVLKKT
+568 NSIDFRLLVLKKQT
-581 STNLKIY
+581 LN

>member
-1 MCLNNLI
+1 MKKILLLI
-8 KFFFIIC
+8 ILIH
-15 LFGCSNKDQNKP
+15 LFGCERFDEQKP
-27 NILIFLSD
+27 NILIFLTD

-47 SNLNTPNIDGIANN
+47 SNLSTPNIDGIANN

-97 GYERMNLDHI
+97 GYERMNLDQS

-146 FTSGHWGNYYDSVL
+146 FTSGHWGNYYDPVL
-160 ENNGKITR
+160 ENNGEITR

-184 IKNSEKPF
+184 IKNSKKPF
-192 FTYISY
+192 FTYVSY

-203 PMQVPESY
+203 PMQVPDSY
-211 LKDKDI
+211 LKDKNI

-227 NIKKTMAALA
+227 NVKKTEAALA

-254 KYKLYDNTIII
+254 KYELYDNTIII

-302 NKIPSGTKVA
+302 KKIPSGIRVN

-332 KIDFDGL
+332 EIDFDGL
-339 SFNKY
+339 SFKNF
-344 LQDEKLKD
+344 LNDQKLKD
-352 NKRKIFSYWNNKISV
+352 DQRKIFSYWNNKISV
-367 RNNRFILDNQDN
+367 RNNRFILDNQNN
-379 LFDLKL
+379 LFDLKV
-385 DHKQELPVNNKFL
+385 DHQQEIVVNNKF
-398 SDFKRLKDA
+398 SKEYNELKKA
-407 KSFWK
+407 KNVWK
-412 KNIVDKYK
+412 NTVVDKYK
-420 DSIKRR
+420 KSIERR
-426 PFTVNDKKSIYTH
+426 RFTVNDSESVYTH

-445 EITGKL
+445 EITGDL

-459 CSFIENWKNEE
+459 CSFIENWKNKE
-470 DYIYWDI
+470 DYIYWDVE
-477 DVLESGL
+477 VLSSGKS
-484 NNVELYYTLPKNSVG
+484 NVELYYTLPKNSVG
-499 TEISVEY
+499 TQIAVEY
-506 ENQIIN
+506 EDQIIY
-512 KELKTFYDPELEGSK
+512 KELKNFHDPKPQGIQ

-539 EFVSVNIGEINFKK
+539 EFTKVNIGDIDFKK
-553 GFSRLKVKTIKKIGK
+553 GSSVLKLKTSKKTGK
-568 KSIDFRLLVLKKT
+568 NSIDFRLLVLKKQ
-581 STNLKIY
+581 

>member
-1 MCLNNLI
+1 MKKIFFLI
-8 KFFFIIC
+8 TLVHI
-15 LFGCSNKDQNKP
+15 FGCESFVDQKP
-27 NILIFLSD
+27 NILIFLTD

-47 SNLNTPNIDGIANN
+47 SNLSTPNIDGIANN

-97 GYERMNLDHI
+97 GYERMNLDHS
-107 LISDYFKEKDYRTGV
+107 LISDYFKEKDYRTGI

-146 FTSGHWGNYYDSVL
+146 FTSGHWGNYYNPVL
-160 ENNGKITR
+160 ENNGEITR

-173 SDDITNKAISF
+173 SDDITDKAISF
-184 IKNSEKPF
+184 IKNSKKPF
-192 FTYISY
+192 FTYVSY

-203 PMQVPESY
+203 PMQVPDSY
-211 LKDKDI
+211 LKDKNI

-227 NIKKTMAALA
+227 NVKKTEAALA

-265 YFSDNG
+265 YLSDNG

-302 NKIPSGTKVA
+302 KKIPSGIRVS

-332 KIDFDGL
+332 EIDFDGL
-339 SFNKY
+339 SFKKY
-344 LQDEKLKD
+344 LEDQKFKD
-352 NKRKIFSYWNNKISV
+352 DQRKIFSYWNNKISV
-367 RNNRFILDNQDN
+367 RNNRFILDNQNN
-379 LFDLKL
+379 LFDLKV
-385 DHKQELPVNNKFL
+385 DHQQEIVVNNKFT
-398 SDFKRLKDA
+398 KEYNELKKA
-407 KSFWK
+407 KNVWK
-412 KNIVDKYK
+412 NTVVDKYK
-420 DSIKRR
+420 KSIKRR
-426 PFTVNDKKSIYTH
+426 RFTVNDLESVYTH

-445 EITGKL
+445 EITGDL

-459 CSFIENWKNEE
+459 CSFIENWENKE
-470 DYIYWDI
+470 DYIYWDVE
-477 DVLESGL
+477 VLSSGKS
-484 NNVELYYTLPKNSVG
+484 NVELYYTLPENGVG
-499 TEISVEY
+499 TEIAIEY
-506 ENQIIN
+506 EDQIIY
-512 KELKTFYDPELEGSK
+512 KELKTFHDPKLQGYE

-539 EFVSVNIGEINFKK
+539 EFNKVTIGDIDFKK
-553 GFSRLKVKTIKKIGK
+553 GSSVLKLKTSKKTAK
-568 KSIDFRLLVLKKT
+568 NSIDFRLLVLKKRT
-581 STNLKIY
+581 LN

>member
-1 MCLNNLI
+1 MKKIFFLI
-8 KFFFIIC
+8 I
-15 LFGCSNKDQNKP
+15 LVHVFGCEPFVDQKP

-47 SNLNTPNIDGIANN
+47 SNLSTPNIDGIANN

-97 GYERMNLDHI
+97 GYERMNLDHS

-146 FTSGHWGNYYDSVL
+146 FTSGHWGNYYDPVL
-160 ENNGKITR
+160 ENNGEITR

-184 IKNSEKPF
+184 IKNSKKPF
-192 FTYISY
+192 FTYVSY

-203 PMQVPESY
+203 PMQVPDSY
-211 LKDKDI
+211 LKDKNI

-227 NIKKTMAALA
+227 NVKKTEAALA

-284 KGSTNEGGVRVP
+284 KGSTSEGGVRVP

-302 NKIPSGTKVA
+302 KKIPSGIRVS

-332 KIDFDGL
+332 EIDFDGL
-339 SFNKY
+339 SFKKY
-344 LQDEKLKD
+344 LEDQKLQD
-352 NKRKIFSYWNNKISV
+352 NQRKIFSYWNNKISV
-367 RNNRFILDNQDN
+367 RNNRFILDNQNN
-379 LFDLKL
+379 LFDLKV
-385 DHKQELPVNNKFL
+385 DHQQEIVVNNKFT
-398 SDFKRLKDA
+398 KEYNELKKA
-407 KSFWK
+407 KNVWK
-412 KNIVDKYK
+412 NTVVDKYK
-420 DSIKRR
+420 KSIKRR
-426 PFTVNDKKSIYTH
+426 RFTVNDLESVYTH

-445 EITGKL
+445 EITGDL

-459 CSFIENWKNEE
+459 CSFIENWENKE
-470 DYIYWDI
+470 DYIYWDVE
-477 DVLESGL
+477 VLSSGKS
-484 NNVELYYTLPKNSVG
+484 NVELYYTLPENSVG
-499 TEISVEY
+499 TEIAIEY
-506 ENQIIN
+506 EDQIIY
-512 KELKTFYDPELEGSK
+512 KELKTFHDPKLQGYE

-539 EFVSVNIGEINFKK
+539 EFNKVTIGDIDFKK
-553 GFSRLKVKTIKKIGK
+553 GSSVLKLKTSKKTAK
-568 KSIDFRLLVLKKT
+568 NSIDFRLLVLKKRT
-581 STNLKIY
+581 LN

>member
-1 MCLNNLI
+1 MKKILLLI
-8 KFFFIIC
+8 ILIH
-15 LFGCSNKDQNKP
+15 LFGCERFDEQKP
-27 NILIFLSD
+27 NILIFLTD

-47 SNLNTPNIDGIANN
+47 SNLSTPNIDGIANN

-97 GYERMNLDHI
+97 GYERMNLDHS

-146 FTSGHWGNYYDSVL
+146 FTSGHWGNYYDPVL
-160 ENNGKITR
+160 ENNGEITR

-184 IKNSEKPF
+184 IKNSKKPF
-192 FTYISY
+192 FTYVSY

-203 PMQVPESY
+203 PMQVPDSY
-211 LKDKDI
+211 LKDKNI

-227 NIKKTMAALA
+227 NVKKTEAALA

-254 KYKLYDNTIII
+254 KYELYDNTIII

-302 NKIPSGTKVA
+302 KKIPSGIKVS

-332 KIDFDGL
+332 EIDFDGL
-339 SFNKY
+339 SFKKY
-344 LQDEKLKD
+344 LDDQKLKD
-352 NKRKIFSYWNNKISV
+352 DQRKVFSYWNKKISV
-367 RNNRFILDNQDN
+367 RNNRFILDNQNN
-379 LFDLKL
+379 LFDLKV
-385 DHKQELPVNNKFL
+385 DHQQKIVVNNKFT
-398 SDFKRLKDA
+398 KEYNELKKA
-407 KSFWK
+407 KNVWK
-412 KNIVDKYK
+412 NTIVDKYK
-420 DSIKRR
+420 KSIKRR
-426 PFTVNDKKSIYTH
+426 RFTVNDSESVYTH

-445 EITGKL
+445 EITGDL

-459 CSFIENWKNEE
+459 CSFIENWKNKE
-470 DYIYWDI
+470 DYIYWDVE
-477 DVLESGL
+477 VLSSGKS
-484 NNVELYYTLPKNSVG
+484 NVELYYTLPKNSVG
-499 TEISVEY
+499 TQIAVEY
-506 ENQIIN
+506 EDQIIY
-512 KELKTFYDPELEGSK
+512 KELKNFHDPKPQGIQ
-527 KDIIKRIESYTK
+527 KDIVKRIESYTK
-539 EFVSVNIGEINFKK
+539 EFTKVNIGDIDFKK
-553 GFSRLKVKTIKKIGK
+553 GSSVLKLKTSKKKGK
-568 KSIDFRLLVLKKT
+568 NSIDFRLLVLKKQ
-581 STNLKIY
+581 

>member
-1 MCLNNLI
+1 MKKIFFLI
-8 KFFFIIC
+8 I
-15 LFGCSNKDQNKP
+15 LVHVFGCESFVDQKP

-47 SNLNTPNIDGIANN
+47 SNLSTPNIDGIANN

-97 GYERMNLDHI
+97 GYERMNLDHS

-146 FTSGHWGNYYDSVL
+146 FTSGHWGNYYDPVL
-160 ENNGKITR
+160 ENNGEITR

-173 SDDITNKAISF
+173 SDDITDKAISF
-184 IKNSEKPF
+184 IKNSKKPF
-192 FTYISY
+192 FTYVSY

-203 PMQVPESY
+203 PMQVPDSY
-211 LKDKDI
+211 LKDKNI
-217 VLKGRYSDKE
+217 VLRGRYSDKE
-227 NIKKTMAALA
+227 NVKKTEAALA

-302 NKIPSGTKVA
+302 KNIPSGIRVN

-332 KIDFDGL
+332 EIDFDGL
-339 SFNKY
+339 SFKKF
-344 LQDEKLKD
+344 LEDQKLKD
-352 NKRKIFSYWNNKISV
+352 DQRKIFSYWNNKISV
-367 RNNRFILDNQDN
+367 RNNRFILDNQNN
-379 LFDLKL
+379 LFDLKV
-385 DHKQELPVNNKFL
+385 DHQQEIVVNNKFT
-398 SDFKRLKDA
+398 KEYNELKKA
-407 KSFWK
+407 KNVWK
-412 KNIVDKYK
+412 NTVVDKYK
-420 DSIKRR
+420 KSIKRR
-426 PFTVNDKKSIYTH
+426 RFTVNDLESVYTH

-445 EITGKL
+445 EITGDL

-459 CSFIENWKNEE
+459 CSFIENWENKE
-470 DYIYWDI
+470 DYIYWDVE
-477 DVLESGL
+477 VLSSGKS
-484 NNVELYYTLPKNSVG
+484 NVELYYTLPENSVG
-499 TEISVEY
+499 TEIAIEY
-506 ENQIIN
+506 EDQIIY
-512 KELKTFYDPELEGSK
+512 KELKTFHDPKLQGYE
-527 KDIIKRIESYTK
+527 KDIVKRIESYTK
-539 EFVSVNIGEINFKK
+539 EFNKVTIGDIDFKK
-553 GFSRLKVKTIKKIGK
+553 GSSVLKLKTSKKTGK
-568 KSIDFRLLVLKKT
+568 NSIDFRLLVLKKQT
-581 STNLKIY
+581 LN

>member
-1 MCLNNLI
+1 MKKILLLI
-8 KFFFIIC
+8 ILIHA
-15 LFGCSNKDQNKP
+15 FGCERFDEQKP
-27 NILIFLSD
+27 NILIFLTD

-47 SNLNTPNIDGIANN
+47 SNLSTPNIDGIANN

-97 GYERMNLDHI
+97 GYERMNLDHS

-146 FTSGHWGNYYDSVL
+146 FTSGHWGNYYDPVL
-160 ENNGKITR
+160 ENNGEITR

-184 IKNSEKPF
+184 IKNSKKPF
-192 FTYISY
+192 FTYVSY

-203 PMQVPESY
+203 PMQVPDSY
-211 LKDKDI
+211 LKDKNI

-227 NIKKTMAALA
+227 NVKKTEAALA

-265 YFSDNG
+265 YLSDNG

-302 NKIPSGTKVA
+302 KKIPSGIRVS

-332 KIDFDGL
+332 EIDFDGL
-339 SFNKY
+339 SFKKY
-344 LQDEKLKD
+344 LEDQKFKD
-352 NKRKIFSYWNNKISV
+352 DQRKIFSYWNNKISV
-367 RNNRFILDNQDN
+367 RNNRFILDNQNN
-379 LFDLKL
+379 LFDLKV
-385 DHKQELPVNNKFL
+385 DHQQEIVVNNKFT
-398 SDFKRLKDA
+398 KEYNELKKA
-407 KSFWK
+407 KNVWK
-412 KNIVDKYK
+412 NTVVNKYK
-420 DSIKRR
+420 KSIKRR
-426 PFTVNDKKSIYTH
+426 RFTVNDLESVYTH

-445 EITGKL
+445 EITGDL

-459 CSFIENWKNEE
+459 CSFIENWENKE
-470 DYIYWDI
+470 DYIYWDVE
-477 DVLESGL
+477 VLSSGKS
-484 NNVELYYTLPKNSVG
+484 NVELYYTLPENSVG
-499 TEISVEY
+499 TEIAIEY
-506 ENQIIN
+506 EDQIIY
-512 KELKTFYDPELEGSK
+512 KELKTFHDPKLQGYE

-539 EFVSVNIGEINFKK
+539 EFNKVTIGDIDFKK
-553 GFSRLKVKTIKKIGK
+553 GSSVLKLKTSKKTAK
-568 KSIDFRLLVLKKT
+568 NSIDFRLLVLKKRT
-581 STNLKIY
+581 LN

>member
-1 MCLNNLI
+1 MKKIFFLI
-8 KFFFIIC
+8 I
-15 LFGCSNKDQNKP
+15 LVNVFGCEPFVDQKP

-47 SNLNTPNIDGIANN
+47 SNLSTPNIDGIANN

-97 GYERMNLDHI
+97 GYERMNLDQS

-146 FTSGHWGNYYDSVL
+146 FTSGHWGNYYDPVL
-160 ENNGKITR
+160 ENNGEITR

-184 IKNSEKPF
+184 IKNSKKPF
-192 FTYISY
+192 FTYVSY

-203 PMQVPESY
+203 PMQVPDSY
-211 LKDKDI
+211 LKDKNI

-227 NIKKTMAALA
+227 NVKKTEAALA

-254 KYKLYDNTIII
+254 KYKLYDNTIIM
-265 YFSDNG
+265 YLSDNG
-271 PNGNRWNNDLKER
+271 ANGNRWNNDFKDT

-302 NKIPSGTKVA
+302 NNIKKGLKINQV
-312 QISSVLDIFP
+312 SSVLDLFP
-322 TLIELTNNSS
+322 TLLELTGNKALN
-332 KIDFDGL
+332 DLDGVSL
-339 SFNKY
+339 KKY
-344 LQDEKLKD
+344 LDSPTLLDDE
-352 NKRKIFSYWNNKISV
+352 RIIYSYWNNKISA
-367 RNNRFILDNQDN
+367 RNNNYILDHENK
-379 LFDLKL
+379 LYDLGNDYSQYTPIKNNNNPDYKKL
-385 DHKQELPVNNKFL
+385 LNSKTQWEKLVVTPNREKI
-398 SDFKRLKDA
+398 S
-407 KSFWK
+407 
-412 KNIVDKYK
+412 
-420 DSIKRR
+420 RR
-426 PFTVNDKKSIYTH
+426 PFTVNYKNAEFTH

-445 EITGKL
+445 EINGDL

-459 CSFIENWKNEE
+459 CSFIENWENTE
-470 DYIYWDI
+470 DYIYWEI
-477 DVLESGL
+477 DVLENGI
-484 NNVELYYTLPKNSVG
+484 NNVDLYYTIKKEGVG
-499 TEISVEY
+499 TEIALEFESQIIKKTIDKFHDPSLVGSVEDKI
-506 ENQIIN
+506 E
-512 KELKTFYDPELEGSK
+512 
-527 KDIIKRIESYTK
+527 RIESYTK
-539 EFVSVNIGEINFKK
+539 DFKKINIGKINLKK
-553 GFSRLKVKTIKKIGK
+553 GKSVLKLKTTKMEGD
-568 KSIDFRLLVLKKT
+568 KSIDFRLLILKNENEKN
-581 STNLKIY
+581 S